1 MRLGCMFMHFLSVYY
16 QKRKKHHLV
25 KCVTLVLVGTVM
37 QSGILSHHPHAGTN
51 RRYILNVYNE
61 RCILRNALLAL
72 RKLTNV
78 SKERNGIQEAR
89 GLPCLCFCLSSVHY
103 TVMGTGLERQTIA
116 LFTLGAELYQQ
127 VTSQDTC

>member
-1 MRLGCMFMHFLSVYY
+1 MAYYETRVHVYAFSFCVLP
-16 QKRKKHHLV
+16 KTKKASPSKV
-25 KCVTLVLVGTVM
+25 CNTGFGWYCDAK
-37 QSGILSHHPHAGTN
+37 SGILSHHPHAGTN

-78 SKERNGIQEAR
+78 SKERNSIQEAR

-116 LFTLGAELYQQ
+116 LFTLGAELYPA
-127 VTSQDTC
+127 SN